1 MERIPSNIGLL
12 THVKSRM
19 TYWDSLHMI
28 DGAKPEID
36 GVNQD
41 IDEAKYQ
48 VVENI
53 VV

>member
-1 MERIPSNIGLL
+1 MERIPSNIGFF

-36 GVNQD
+36 GVNHD
-41 IDEAKYQ
+41 IDEAKCE
-48 VVENI
+48 VVENF